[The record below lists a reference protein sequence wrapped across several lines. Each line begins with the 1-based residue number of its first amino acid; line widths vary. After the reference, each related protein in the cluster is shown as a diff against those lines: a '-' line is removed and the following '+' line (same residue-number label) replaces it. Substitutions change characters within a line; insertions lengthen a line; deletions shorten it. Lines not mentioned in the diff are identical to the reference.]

1 LLPDELKQLG
11 KHIAAGAGFAQNFV
25 LWSEAGYFDN
35 QSALKPLLHLWSLS
49 IEEQFYIFYPLLMVV
64 VWRLRFNALAVI
76 LVLTVISFS
85 LNVRDVA

>member
-1 LLPDELKQLG
+1 
-11 KHIAAGAGFAQNFV
+11 
-25 LWSEAGYFDN
+25 DN

-85 LNVRDVA
+85 LNVRDVAAAPTETFFFPQSRGWELMVGAILAYLTT